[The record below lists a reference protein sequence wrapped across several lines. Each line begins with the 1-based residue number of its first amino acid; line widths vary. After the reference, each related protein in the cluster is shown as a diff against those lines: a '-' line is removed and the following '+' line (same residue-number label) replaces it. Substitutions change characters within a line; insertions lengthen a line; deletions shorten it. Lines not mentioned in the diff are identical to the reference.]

1 MAKPDA
7 VFAGMGGS
15 LKDGPRGGGRWRW
28 ARPRSIAVCCV
39 VLMVVGLVASGCG
52 SKKQPISTADFANGV
67 CSAISTWTGSVKSA
81 ADSLK
86 GGNVSKSSLQSA
98 AKEVESATA
107 TLESDLKS
115 LGEPGTQ
122 AGQQAKSL
130 TDQLSSD
137 LKTGINSIK
146 SAVSGASGASGIASA
161 AATVAATLTTMSNQ
175 VTSTVNSLKQLGGQV
190 KTAFEQSTACQ
201 KLSSS
206 S

>member
-7 VFAGMGGS
+7 VFPGIRGS
-15 LKDGPRGGGRWRW
+15 LRDARRGGRWRW
-28 ARPRSIAVCCV
+28 ARSRSIAVCCLV
-39 VLMVVGLVASGCG
+39 VMVVGLVASGCG
-52 SKKQPISTADFANGV
+52 SKKPISTADFANGV

-86 GGNVSKSSLQSA
+86 GGNLSKSSLQSA

-107 TLESDLKS
+107 TLQSDLKS

-137 LKTGINSIK
+137 LKTGINTIK
-146 SAVSGASGASGIASA
+146 STVSGASGASGIASA

-175 VTSTVNSLKQLGGQV
+175 VTSTVNSLKQLGGQM